1 MHIKIFIQYSSV
13 NEVNHE
19 ESSNAFAK
27 LALLPPITIT
37 DIVKTLEGSL
47 GLCEPDLPR
56 ADHNNIVLAG
66 VRIALD
72 QDLDVAV
79 VVEANVRRDNN
90 NTILIDEIKKNIM
103 YFFQMF
109 L

>member
-47 GLCEPDLPR
+47 DLCEPDLPR
-56 ADHNNIVLAG
+56 ADHNDVVLAG
-66 VRIALD
+66 VRVALD
-72 QDLDVAV
+72 QDLNVAV
-79 VVEANVRRDNN
+79 VVEVVVSGKA
-90 NTILIDEIKKNIM
+90 KC
-103 YFFQMF
+103 
-109 L
+109 